1 MVDSPGYFN
10 GAGDTVTLYTQS
22 IDIGTIISN
31 DTFIFKLFMRKVR
44 NTFFYGV
51 HYSLVKT

>member
-1 MVDSPGYFN
+1 MVDSPRYFS

-22 IDIGTIISN
+22 IDIDTIISY
-31 DTFIFKLFMRKVR
+31 DTFIFKLCTRKVR